1 MSALRVN
8 HGICRIKDK
17 VFCAG
22 GNSLQVVHKCME
34 IYDTR
39 NDCWTQGPELNQRK
53 LSLTLVSI
61 EDRYIYSVG
70 QINDTV
76 YLCEEDARF
85 LQIEKLD
92 TQAEGASQ
100 KGWELIELK
109 CDLIRAIANISI
121 ISLNSIEPNRHRL
134 LLFGGTTPTRS
145 IVKQSI
151 VLEIDNSSP
160 NKEFTKKSVRLSE
173 SSIIQQNEDYYTQN
187 CLLHVSSLPPKL
199 Q

>member
-1 MSALRVN
+1 MFPSQFAKFCFLEESHKMIYTGGYHTFPNIGTLSELAKNYSNKTYILDLISNQVSQKASMSAPRVN

-22 GNSLQVVHKCME
+22 GNSLHVVHKCME

-70 QINDTV
+70 QINDTI
-76 YLCEEDARF
+76 YLCEDDARF

-92 TQAEGASQ
+92 TQAKGASQ

-121 ISLNSIEPNRHRL
+121 ISLNI
-134 LLFGGTTPTRS
+134 
-145 IVKQSI
+145 K
-151 VLEIDNSSP
+151 
-160 NKEFTKKSVRLSE
+160 
-173 SSIIQQNEDYYTQN
+173 
-187 CLLHVSSLPPKL
+187 
-199 Q
+199 